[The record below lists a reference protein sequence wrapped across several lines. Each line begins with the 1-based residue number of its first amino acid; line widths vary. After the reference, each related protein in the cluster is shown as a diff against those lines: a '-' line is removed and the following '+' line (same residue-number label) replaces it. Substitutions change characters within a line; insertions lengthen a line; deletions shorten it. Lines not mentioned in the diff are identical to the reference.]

1 MKENC
6 GAMELRGRRK
16 KKKMGVE
23 MERIEQQG
31 VNNFLT
37 AMSGFQQLGK
47 TKACSK
53 CVCRVR
59 CGLHGCKM
67 DQI

>member
-1 MKENC
+1 
-6 GAMELRGRRK
+6 
-16 KKKMGVE
+16 MGVE